1 MDWSGKLWSA
11 VHRSNCRIKNGSIW
25 FRNRHDR
32 HVMTF
37 RFQRFVLRAIK
48 MDSTTRQHDDKITSE
63 STSNW
68 IFLIPCHADSNCESK
83 NRNRFNLI
91 DPSTRQ
97 STTHTKRVGIGP
109 PKRSWLIGFCV
120 FFRLGSSSFPDW
132 SVWYSCAGFDMY
144 WVNTEAAPK
153 ANDSSSEE

>member
-1 MDWSGKLWSA
+1 
-11 VHRSNCRIKNGSIW
+11 
-25 FRNRHDR
+25 
-32 HVMTF
+32 
-37 RFQRFVLRAIK
+37 

-97 STTHTKRVGIGP
+97 STTHTKKVGIGP

-120 FFRLGSSSFPDW
+120 FFALVQVRFPIEAYDILALVSICAELIPKQHQKQTTHRVKNKHRNQPDFADSRCSI
-132 SVWYSCAGFDMY
+132 SVA
-144 WVNTEAAPK
+144 
-153 ANDSSSEE
+153 